1 MFILGLFKG
10 GDRNSPAQYR
20 PIALSSHVAKTLG
33 QLVDFLEAEGA
44 EGLMD
49 PGQHG
54 SKSGMFTH
62 SQLLEHHHNVIN
74 GLYEGS
80 NIDVVYVD
88 FTKAFDKVDH
98 GVLAFKLR
106 SLRIIGNLG
115 SWLYKFVIYRA

>member
-1 MFILGLFKG
+1 MFILGFFKG

-54 SKSGMFTH
+54 SRSGRSTL
-62 SQLLEHHHNVIN
+62 SQLLGHHHTVIN
-74 GLYEGS
+74 SLYEDS
-80 NIDVVYVD
+80 NIDVMYVD
-88 FTKAFDKVDH
+88 FAKTFDKVDH

-106 SLRIIGNLG
+106 IL
-115 SWLYKFVIYRA
+115 VI

>member
-10 GDRNSPAQYR
+10 GDKNSPAPYR
-20 PIALSSHVAKTLG
+20 PIALSSHVAKTLEHVIRE
-33 QLVDFLEAEGA
+33 QLVDFLEA

-54 SKSGMFTH
+54 SRSDRSTL

-74 GLYEGS
+74 SPYEGS

-88 FTKAFDKVDH
+88 FAKAFDKVDH
-98 GVLAFKLR
+98 GILAFNY
-106 SLRIIGNLG
+106 G
-115 SWLYKFVIYRA
+115 V